1 VAEVG
6 LADGRTHR
14 FRLVLDPGRP
24 NGAVE
29 TIVTAPD
36 GTTTRF
42 DGRPRRGAREP
53 GSSQGKSVVGPEE
66 SGRRPSS
73 SAVEAQTPIGVAE
86 KSPVTVSSTR
96 SAVSLICDWNVP
108 PSVCAWWSSARKS

>member
-6 LADGRTHR
+6 LADAPTHR

-53 GSSQGKSVVGPEE
+53 G
-66 SGRRPSS
+66 
-73 SAVEAQTPIGVAE
+73 
-86 KSPVTVSSTR
+86 
-96 SAVSLICDWNVP
+96 
-108 PSVCAWWSSARKS
+108 